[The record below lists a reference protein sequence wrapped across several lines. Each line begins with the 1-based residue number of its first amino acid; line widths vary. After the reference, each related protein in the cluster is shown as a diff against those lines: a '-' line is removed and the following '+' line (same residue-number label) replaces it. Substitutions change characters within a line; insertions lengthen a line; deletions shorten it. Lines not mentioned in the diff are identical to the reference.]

1 MKRRLATGA
10 LAFTVAGGLASV
22 LAGDL
27 LTRPVQATV
36 GEPPRGLN
44 AEAVRVAYGDGQHL
58 AAWFLPGQP
67 GQGAVLL
74 LHGVRGSRL
83 QMLARAR
90 WLQQAGVASLLV
102 DLPAHGDSSGER
114 IGFGRL
120 EAPAVDAA
128 LAWLRGRLP
137 QERIGAIGVSLGGAS
152 LLFAKRQPELDAL
165 VIESVY
171 PTIGEAV
178 HNRLAQRL
186 GNIPAQALAPVL
198 LAQIAW
204 RLGLRADELRPVDA
218 IRTLAAPVLVAS
230 GGDDAHTPWPETE
243 RLYAAARTPK
253 ALWRVDGAAHV
264 DLHAFAPEAYQA
276 RIGAWLLPQLRRDT
290 LTRP

>member
-1 MKRRLATGA
+1 MKRRLATGV
-10 LAFTVAGGLASV
+10 LAFTVAGALASV
-22 LAGDL
+22 VAGDL

-36 GEPPRGLN
+36 GEAPRGLN
-44 AEAVRVAYGDGQHL
+44 AEAVRVAYGDDQHL

-67 GQGAVLL
+67 GHGAVLL

-102 DLPAHGDSSGER
+102 DLPAHGESSGER

-137 QERIGAIGVSLGGAS
+137 QERIGAIGASLGGAS

-171 PTIGEAV
+171 PTIDEAV

-186 GNIPAQALAPVL
+186 GNFPAQALAPLL
-198 LAQIAW
+198 LAQIPW

-230 GGDDAHTPWPETE
+230 GADDAHTPWPETE
-243 RLYAAARTPK
+243 RLYAAARMPK
-253 ALWRVDGAAHV
+253 VVWRVDGAAHV

-276 RIGAWLLPQLRRDT
+276 RIGAWLLPHLRRDT